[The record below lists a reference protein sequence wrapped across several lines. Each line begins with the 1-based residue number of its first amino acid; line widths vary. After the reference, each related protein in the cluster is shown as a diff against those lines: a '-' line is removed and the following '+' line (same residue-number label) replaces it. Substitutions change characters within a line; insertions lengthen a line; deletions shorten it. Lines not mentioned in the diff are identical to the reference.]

1 MKLRNQAKRKVL
13 GGFTKVYLDQYWPE
27 TPESALGWTDNA
39 VLMLAYQDAGLAVL
53 KHFGGKPMPLLDV
66 STGPALAP
74 LLALLTCVSE
84 VQLSD
89 YNLDNRLALQEMDVS
104 YWRNY
109 VPMLTKIYD
118 EPYNHV
124 DEILGYLDRK
134 KSQKLP
140 VNVDLFNDPIFP
152 PTVSVDNFPIVSMNF
167 VADSI
172 ASNRQDYFACLGKV
186 LNLVRSGGAFIMS
199 AVVDS
204 NGWSLGQELE
214 PSPNVSEKI
223 ITDFLVSNGL
233 VIKNISR
240 SMRYS
245 DLSYSG
251 GWIVLAATKE

>member
-1 MKLRNQAKRKVL
+1 
-13 GGFTKVYLDQYWPE
+13 
-27 TPESALGWTDNA
+27 
-39 VLMLAYQDAGLAVL
+39 MLAYQEAGLEIM
-53 KHFGGKPMPLLDV
+53 KHFGGKSMPLLDV

-74 LLALLTCVSE
+74 LLALLTCVSD

-89 YNLDNRLALQEMDVS
+89 YNLDNRRSLQEMDVS

-124 DEILGYLDRK
+124 DEILAYLDRK
-134 KSQKLP
+134 KSQNPP
-140 VNVDLFNDPIFP
+140 VHVDLFNDPIFP
-152 PTVSVDNFPIVSMNF
+152 STIRSDNFSIVSMNF

-172 ASNRQDYFACLGKV
+172 ASNLKDYLSCLDKV

-204 NGWSLGQELE
+204 NGWNLGQELE

-223 ITDFLVSNGL
+223 IIDFLTSNGF
-233 VIKNISR
+233 VIKNVSR

-245 DLSYSG
+245 GLSYSG
-251 GWIVLAATKE
+251 GWIVLAAIRE